1 MLVIMNALAS
11 EDDIQRIENRIR
23 ELGYKPHPIP
33 GSSRLAIGVTGNKGA
48 EDRIYLEGLP
58 GVQQV
63 IPVTKAYKLASRETK
78 PEDTVVAV
86 GDLKI
91 GNGSLTMIAGPCA
104 VENRDQTLRI
114 ADQVASMGAHMLRG
128 GAYKPRTSPY
138 TFQGLGEPGLEILAE
153 ARERTGLP
161 VVSEVVD
168 PSLAQLVAQYVDML
182 QIGTRNMQN
191 FELLKEVG
199 KLGKPVLMKR
209 GMSATLDETLM
220 SAEYIMSHGS
230 HDVVICERG
239 VRTFASHSRNTL
251 DVSVIPALK
260 EVSHL
265 PIIVDPSHASG
276 KRTSVIP
283 LALAGIGAG
292 ADGLIV
298 DVHDDPAHALVDG
311 PQALLPDDFHTLM
324 ESLRKVSAA
333 LDRSFP
339 SASRINQK
347 GTTADAA

>member
-1 MLVIMNALAS
+1 MLVIMDARAS
-11 EDDIQRIENRIR
+11 DEDIQRVENRIH
-23 ELGYKPHPIP
+23 ELGYKSHPIP
-33 GSSRLAIGVTGNKGA
+33 GASRLAIGVTGNRGI

-63 IPVTKAYKLASRETK
+63 IPVTKPYKLASREIK
-78 PEDTVVAV
+78 PENSLVTV
-86 GDLKI
+86 GDVVF
-91 GNGSLTMIAGPCA
+91 GNGGVVMIAGPCA

-114 ADQVASMGAHMLRG
+114 ADLMVSLGAHMLRG

-161 VVSEVVD
+161 VVTEVVD
-168 PSLAQLVAQYVDML
+168 PGLAPLVAQYADML

-220 SAEYIMSHGS
+220 SAEYLMSNGT
-230 HDVVICERG
+230 HDVVVCERG
-239 VRTFASHSRNTL
+239 VRTFASHARNTL

-260 EVSHL
+260 QVSHL

-276 KRTSVIP
+276 NRTSVIP
-283 LALAGIGAG
+283 LALAGVGAG
-292 ADGLIV
+292 ADGLLV

-311 PQALLPDDFHTLM
+311 PQALLPEDFEQLMTLL
-324 ESLRKVSAA
+324 ENVTSALGRRFERRQVA
-333 LDRSFP
+333 
-339 SASRINQK
+339 I
-347 GTTADAA
+347 G

>member
-1 MLVIMNALAS
+1 MLVIMDIRAT
-11 EDDIQRIENRIR
+11 EEDIQRVKTRIC

-33 GSSRLAIGVTGNKGA
+33 GANRLAIGVTGNRGI

-63 IPVTKAYKLASRETK
+63 IPVTKPYKLASREIK
-78 PEDTVVAV
+78 PENTIVDVSGVRF
-86 GDLKI
+86 GDGGLV
-91 GNGSLTMIAGPCA
+91 MIAGPCA
-104 VENRDQTLRI
+104 VESRDQTLRI
-114 ADQVASMGAHMLRG
+114 AEQVASRGAHMLRG

-153 ARERTGLP
+153 AREQTGLP
-161 VVSEVVD
+161 VVTEVLN
-168 PSLAQLVAQYVDML
+168 PSLASLVARYADML

-220 SAEYIMSHGS
+220 SAEYLMSHGT
-230 HDVVICERG
+230 HDVVVCERG
-239 VRTFASHSRNTL
+239 VRTFASHGRNAL

-260 EVSHL
+260 KVSHL
-265 PIIVDPSHASG
+265 PVIVDPSHASG
-276 KRTSVIP
+276 DRSSVIP
-283 LALAGIGAG
+283 LALAGVGAG

-298 DVHDDPAHALVDG
+298 EVHDDPDHAFVDG
-311 PQALLPDDFHTLM
+311 PQALLPADFRELM
-324 ESLRKVSAA
+324 GLLEKVAVA
-333 LDRSFP
+333 LGRSFDIRRP
-339 SASRINQK
+339 ATGKR
-347 GTTADAA
+347 T